1 MNLTRRWSR
10 ETIIFEIQSK
20 FQAKED
26 LCYTVVAGTDV
37 PLLRAAMRHFGSWRN
52 AVEAA
57 GISYDDIRRYKTWTK
72 ARIIERIQQLH
83 KEEAD
88 LSWRHVSTQLDP
100 QLAAAACKRK
110 HFGSWRAALA
120 ASGLDY
126 NLIRKYQDWTDEMIT
141 QRVLELHNEGVN
153 LNARHIEETD
163 ITLITAARRHFQSWD
178 GAVTAAGLD
187 YKAIALRKPFRRA
200 RKTGPRP
207 DEGQQNTVMLPL
219 QMDLTQA

>member
-120 ASGLDY
+120 AAGLDY

-141 QRVLELHNEGVN
+141 QRVLELYNEGVN

-187 YKAIALRKPFRRA
+187 YKAIALRKPFRRV
-200 RKTGPRP
+200 RKSIDSRISEAHPVP
-207 DEGQQNTVMLPL
+207 IAAAQL
-219 QMDLTQA
+219 DLT